1 LRRTLKN
8 YKGNLRLRCQGEG
21 HNKETIP
28 MRKIFAIVVA
38 AILILP
44 LQAKSVQLPRVAK
57 GHPEVCKAFPA
68 SLVKDF
74 RNEYPVIE
82 CGWSV
87 EIGVSGG
94 AMTGGFAGVQTD
106 RDIGVYKMF
115 KEVQQQLIK
124 TYGNEPGV
132 TINDQHGIID
142 CADSRMV
149 VLRDKGVPTWSHFTA
164 LCDGL
169 GIGFVTVGPKFT
181 TDDTAKFGQIVRMLV
196 RDRVKAKK

>member
-1 LRRTLKN
+1 
-8 YKGNLRLRCQGEG
+8 
-21 HNKETIP
+21 

-44 LQAKSVQLPRVAK
+44 LQAKSVQRPRVSK
-57 GHPEVCKAFPA
+57 GRPEVCKAFPA

-74 RNEYPVIE
+74 RNEFPVIE

-94 AMTGGFAGVQTD
+94 AMTGGFAGVQTVK
-106 RDIGVYKMF
+106 DIGVYKMF
-115 KEVQQQLIK
+115 KEVQQQLIT

-132 TINDQHGIID
+132 TINDQHGIIA

-169 GIGFVTVGPKFT
+169 GIGFVTVGPEFT
-181 TDDTAKFGQIVRMLV
+181 ADDTAKFGQIVRMLV
-196 RDRVKAKK
+196 GDRVKVKK

>member
-1 LRRTLKN
+1 
-8 YKGNLRLRCQGEG
+8 
-21 HNKETIP
+21 

-44 LQAKSVQLPRVAK
+44 LQAKSVQRPRLAK
-57 GHPEVCKAFPA
+57 GRPEVCKAFPA

-74 RNEYPVIE
+74 RNEFPVIE
-82 CGWSV
+82 CGWRV

-106 RDIGVYKMF
+106 KDIGVYKMF
-115 KEVQQQLIK
+115 KEVQQQLIT
-124 TYGNEPGV
+124 TYGNQPGV

-164 LCDGL
+164 LCGGL
-169 GIGFVTVGPKFT
+169 GIGFVTVGPEFT

-196 RDRVKAKK
+196 GDRVKAKK